1 MNTNSVTFPQVKKS
15 RKQLQKQTNK
25 IMEQIL
31 ELLETASKQIAD
43 AGSTMK
49 KINTQESVLH
59 SELSRINELSNEY
72 KLTFQDL
79 QRKRINLITKL
90 SRAVIETVGERK
102 YMVRKDGIYYV
113 SILSI
118 PPNVVMSYRLGSDPY
133 NRTHMEDPEFFAGNL
148 YEKAYHYLCFSMI
161 QTLKNYLRHSPLAI
175 SERSKVLG
183 ELFEEF
189 SCLSKT

>member
-1 MNTNSVTFPQVKKS
+1 
-15 RKQLQKQTNK
+15 
-25 IMEQIL
+25 MEQLL

-43 AGSTMK
+43 AGRTIK
-49 KINTQESVLH
+49 KITTQESVLH

-90 SRAVIETVGERK
+90 SSAVIETVGERK

-118 PPNVVMSYRLGSDPY
+118 PPNVIMSYRLGSDPY
-133 NRTHMEDPEFFAGNL
+133 NRTRMENPEFFAGNL

-161 QTLKNYLRHSPLAI
+161 QTLKNYIKHNPLAI
-175 SERSKVLG
+175 SSQLKALG
-183 ELFEEF
+183 QLFEEF
-189 SCLSKT
+189 SSLSKA